1 MLKRKKSG
9 FTLMEMVIVL
19 GMTVLILGITNTV
32 FITGNKVFSQSD
44 VKTTLQ
50 MEAKDIQE
58 KLSDIGMQAVSV
70 NHCNLINDN
79 TDIKDEMY
87 SGDLLKNKFVDI
99 NGESELYK
107 EWLNINKIELKSYGK
122 DSEYDSSTDSIE
134 NVVTTTFDY
143 SEESKSIELDSKI
156 LSNNVTSFRIRPINI
171 NDENGSIS
179 KSSGI
184 EFYIVLSMKKGFTYE
199 TYPVNFTVKFRNK
212 FDN

>member
-1 MLKRKKSG
+1 
-9 FTLMEMVIVL
+9 MEMVIVL

-107 EWLNINKIELKSYGK
+107 EWLNIN
-122 DSEYDSSTDSIE
+122 
-134 NVVTTTFDY
+134 
-143 SEESKSIELDSKI
+143 
-156 LSNNVTSFRIRPINI
+156 
-171 NDENGSIS
+171 
-179 KSSGI
+179 
-184 EFYIVLSMKKGFTYE
+184 
-199 TYPVNFTVKFRNK
+199 
-212 FDN
+212 